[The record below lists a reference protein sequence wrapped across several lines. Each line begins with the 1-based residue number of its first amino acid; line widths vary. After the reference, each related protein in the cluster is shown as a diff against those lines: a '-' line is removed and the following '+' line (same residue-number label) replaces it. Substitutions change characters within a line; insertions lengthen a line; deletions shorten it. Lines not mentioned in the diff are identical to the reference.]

1 MGKISVSSL
10 AEVMTRATLFS
21 RSTPWTPALSTTAK
35 GVLSA
40 LKAVRCAVRRD
51 DVQPLGEKQVD
62 LMDVLLERGVAGG
75 IVLDVVGGAQTFS
88 GVQDDVGGLE
98 VGLAV
103 RGLVELAASAELRCG
118 RVGER
123 AVAFGGGLE
132 IEAAHGPYAQHAE
145 DEEDAGDGAEERQ
158 KIKDPPQPLPALS
171 LWVVEDLL

>member
-1 MGKISVSSL
+1 
-10 AEVMTRATLFS
+10 MTG
-21 RSTPWTPALSTTAK
+21 K

-40 LKAVRCAVRRD
+40 AEGGELAVGRD
-51 DVQPLGEKQVD
+51 DVQPLGEEEVD
-62 LMDVLLERGVAGG
+62 LLDVLLERGVAGG
-75 IVLDVVGGAQTFS
+75 IDFGVEGGAQAFS
-88 GVQDDVGGLE
+88 RVQGDVGGLE
-98 VGLAV
+98 VGFAV

-132 IEAAHGPYAQHAE
+132 IEAAHGPYAQHAH

-171 LWVVEDLL
+171 LWVVEDLF